1 MARQKAIREKYFINL
16 NGQQIEVSQEV
27 YYAYYGDER
36 KERYLDEQDKK
47 RHVFVFSALEEKDR
61 NLLEFL
67 RSAENI
73 EEDVERQEKCKWIR
87 TALQKL
93 PQKDQNLIDD
103 LFYLEKT
110 LAQVAEE
117 NGVSESAI
125 RQRKSTVLKK
135 LRKILSKE

>member
-67 RSAENI
+67 RSAENT

-135 LRKILSKE
+135 LRKILSEE